1 MKYSRRKGRASNRK
15 TSKRRGGDG
24 IFDFLF
30 AANYLRKVYYV
41 DWLEER
47 LAIHY
52 KDLDWLTEIR
62 KKFAYNKT
70 NLLSFPESAYNKY
83 CGRDAENKNLI
94 APNMANK
101 CPLTLENVMG
111 PNYKMPERQRSP
123 PSNK

>member
-94 APNMANK
+94 APKMANN
-101 CPLTLENVMG
+101 CPLTLEKVMG
-111 PNYKMPERQRSP
+111 PNYKIPDRQRSP
-123 PSNK
+123 NK